1 MLNPLC
7 QAQGRACRT
16 ATDLC
21 LSQRHSVRRL
31 KAFDSHHDHGATYV
45 YLTFI
50 AKELLRNILSL
61 RYSLVFFL
69 FVLLIVAAT
78 VVRTEMYH
86 KQVADYT
93 VAQRGRSEAMHS
105 AERFWQSRGL
115 GITVDKPPNPLGIFA
130 VGLENEI
137 TRSFSLSE
145 WALPRTGERKLSN
158 PSFRYGLNLDMVM
171 IMNLVCSLLAMLLVF
186 DAVSGEREQGTLRVL
201 LAGPLPRDVVILSK
215 LVAGLLTLLIPLAI
229 AWMLSL
235 LYVLVLRRVQ
245 LDGEQ
250 MVRLAW
256 IAGLSVVYV
265 TFFFGVG
272 MAVTAWTRRSATSLA
287 ISLFVWI
294 VFVLAV
300 PNLVPMVV
308 DRFAPIPPES
318 KITLEKEAFGDEFDK
333 EMHSKVYAELS
344 ASGKYDENESELW
357 QELQRR
363 KQEYIQRE
371 SEKLDRFY
379 NSRIARQLR
388 LNQEMSRLSPS
399 ASFVYTATHMASTG
413 VRDFLRI
420 IDEVDEFARE
430 YKEVEK
436 EQEEKRRKEQENK
449 QIKWFDV
456 INDAYDPALWPP
468 FEPKVEQLASV
479 VNRGWLDM
487 GLLFGGTVV
496 FFLLAVVGFMRYDPR

>member
-1 MLNPLC
+1 M
-7 QAQGRACRT
+7 
-16 ATDLC
+16 
-21 LSQRHSVRRL
+21 
-31 KAFDSHHDHGATYV
+31 

-50 AKELLRNILSL
+50 TKELLRNILSL

-69 FVLLIVAAT
+69 FVFLIVGAT
-78 VVRTEMYH
+78 VVRTELYN
-86 KQVADYT
+86 KQAADYT
-93 VAQRGRSEAMHS
+93 VAQRERNEAMLS
-105 AERFWQSRGL
+105 ADKFWQSRGL
-115 GITVDKPPNPLGIFA
+115 GITVDKPPNPLSIFS

-145 WALPRTGERKLSN
+145 WSVPRTGERKLSN
-158 PSFRYGLNLDMVM
+158 PSFRYGLSLDMVM
-171 IMNLVCSLLAMLLVF
+171 IVNLVCSLLAMLLVF

-229 AWMLSL
+229 AWILSL
-235 LYVLVLRRVQ
+235 LYALVLRGVQ
-245 LDGEQ
+245 LDGDQ
-250 MVRLAW
+250 MTRLAW
-256 IAGLSVVYV
+256 IAGLSVLYA

-272 MAVTAWTRRSATSLA
+272 MTVTAWTKRSATSLA

-300 PNLVPMVV
+300 PNLVPMIV

-318 KITLEKEAFGDEFDK
+318 KITLEKEAFAETWRKDIQP
-333 EMHSKVYAELS
+333 KVYAELS
-344 ASGKYDENESELW
+344 ASGKYDDNENELW
-357 QELQRR
+357 QELRR
-363 KQEYIQRE
+363 RSDEYVQRE

-399 ASFVYTATHMASTG
+399 ASFVYTATHLAATG

-420 IDEVDEFARE
+420 IDEVDEFGRE
-430 YKEVEK
+430 YKRVEK
-436 EQEEKRRKEQENK
+436 EQEEKRREEEKKK
-449 QIKWFDV
+449 QTRWFEFV
-456 INDAYDPALWPP
+456 RDAYDPSLWPP
-468 FEPKVEQLASV
+468 FEPRLEQLASV
-479 VNRGWLDM
+479 VNRSWLDM